1 MALNTWLVRIFL
13 VLVLSVWIYADY
25 RLSLDVPLNLAGPF
39 TLHLRKGEG
48 VRALG
53 QRLRSEGILKEP
65 LWLIILTYS
74 SGNAKNLKFGDYV
87 LRPGL
92 TPRVLLDQVVSGKS
106 RQVPVTLIEGMTFRE
121 LLKILN
127 QHPVIQHELPAKSPE
142 EIMTLLG
149 ETGLPAEGAFFP
161 DTYFTSAETSDLDIL
176 RKARRKM
183 QSVLNV
189 EWQGRD
195 PSVPYPTAYEGLIMA
210 SIVEKE
216 TGHVSERAAIAG
228 VFVRRLNQHMRLQ
241 TDPTVIYGLGEAFDG
256 DLRKEDLRRDTPFNT
271 YTRSG
276 LPPTPI
282 ALPGRDA
289 IHAAMHPQEGSSL
302 YFVARGDGTHVFSDT
317 LEAHEKAVDQYQR
330 KRKR

>member
-1 MALNTWLVRIFL
+1 MAVKSWFFRIFL
-13 VLVLSVWIYADY
+13 IAVLSIWIYADY
-25 RLSLDVPLNLAGPF
+25 RQSLNVPLNLAGPL

-53 QRLRSEGILKEP
+53 QHLKSEGILKEP
-65 LWLIILTYS
+65 LWLMILTYS
-74 SGNAKNLKFGDYV
+74 SGNARNLKYGDYV
-87 LRPGL
+87 LTPGL
-92 TPRVLLDQVVSGKS
+92 TPRVLLDLVVSGKS

-127 QHPVIQHELPAKSPE
+127 QHPVIRHELSAKSSE
-142 EIMTLLG
+142 EIMALLG
-149 ETGLPAEGAFFP
+149 ENGLPAEGSFFP
-161 DTYFTSAETSDLDIL
+161 DTYFTAAETSDLDIL

-183 QSVLNV
+183 QSVLNM

-216 TGHVSERAAIAG
+216 TGQASERAAIAG
-228 VFVRRLNQHMRLQ
+228 VFVRRLNQRMRLQ
-241 TDPTVIYGLGEAFDG
+241 TDPTVIYGLGETFDG

-271 YTRSG
+271 YTRAG

-289 IHAAMHPQEGSSL
+289 IHAAMHPQAGSSL
-302 YFVARGDGTHVFSDT
+302 YFVARGDGSHVFSDT

-330 KRKR
+330 RGNK

>member
-1 MALNTWLVRIFL
+1 
-13 VLVLSVWIYADY
+13 
-25 RLSLDVPLNLAGPF
+25 
-39 TLHLRKGEG
+39 
-48 VRALG
+48 
-53 QRLRSEGILKEP
+53 
-65 LWLIILTYS
+65 
-74 SGNAKNLKFGDYV
+74 
-87 LRPGL
+87 
-92 TPRVLLDQVVSGKS
+92 
-106 RQVPVTLIEGMTFRE
+106 
-121 LLKILN
+121 
-127 QHPVIQHELPAKSPE
+127 
-142 EIMTLLG
+142 
-149 ETGLPAEGAFFP
+149 
-161 DTYFTSAETSDLDIL
+161 
-176 RKARRKM
+176 
-183 QSVLNV
+183 
-189 EWQGRD
+189 
-195 PSVPYPTAYEGLIMA
+195 MA
-210 SIVEKE
+210 SIVEQE

>member
-13 VLVLSVWIYADY
+13 VSVLSGWIYADY

-74 SGNAKNLKFGDYV
+74 SGNARNLKFGDYV
-87 LRPGL
+87 LKPGF

-127 QHPVIQHELPAKSPE
+127 QHPVIQHQLSAKSPG

-183 QSVLNV
+183 QSVLNM

-216 TGHVSERAAIAG
+216 TGQASERAAIAG
-228 VFVRRLNQHMRLQ
+228 VFVRRLNQRMRLQ
-241 TDPTVIYGLGEAFDG
+241 TDPTVIYGLGETFDG

-271 YTRSG
+271 YTRAG

-289 IHAAMHPQEGSSL
+289 IHAAMHPQAGSSL
-302 YFVARGDGTHVFSDT
+302 YFVARGDGSHVFSDT

-330 KRKR
+330 RGNK